1 MPSLLSCLAALLT
14 ASILTLSACAQPG
27 AQTGGSPAL
36 AADGVMASETSM
48 DWSAQATDPDEGS
61 GPEDSYEERARRV
74 FGTQSLSPA
83 DLPGRDLDSDLLYKF
98 LLAEIAGQRGNYQ
111 VAAQAYLEMAKATRD
126 PRIARRATELALYA
140 RQNAMA
146 LEAAKIWLAAEKG
159 STSARQTL
167 VALFVTTNNL
177 QAARPL
183 LQEILSAEGANAGP
197 SLMQL
202 HALLAKHP
210 DKNAVLAMVKDL
222 VKPYRQLP
230 EAHFAVAQAALA
242 ANKYDAALAE
252 IREALRIRP
261 DWEAAAL
268 FQAQALTS
276 ESRAKSLDYMKGFL
290 AANPNAQEV
299 RLNYA
304 RQLIGEKKYPEARAQ
319 FQQLL
324 ADNPQNPDIA
334 VTVALLSVQINDLDA
349 AETQLKRVLEL
360 NYKDPDSVR
369 FHLGQINEERKSFDE
384 AARWY
389 LAVEGG
395 EQFVPAHARYA
406 FMLARQNRVGEA
418 RTHLQTLQV
427 QNEAQRVQI
436 VQAEAQLMREA
447 KAYKES
453 YDILK
458 TALDAD
464 ADNPDLLYDIALA
477 AEKLDRIDVAETSL
491 RRLIAL
497 KPDHAQAYN
506 ALGYTLADRT
516 DRLAEAR
523 DYIEKALKLLPED
536 PFILDSMGWVEY
548 RLGNH
553 AEGLQYLQRA
563 FDQRP
568 DPEIAAHLG
577 EVLWAKGEKGEAEK
591 VWRDSLR
598 DNPGNEELQKVI
610 KKFLP

>member
-1 MPSLLSCLAALLT
+1 MPSLLSWLLPLLT
-14 ASILTLSACAQPG
+14 ASCLTLGACAQPG
-27 AQTGGSPAL
+27 ARAGAPVL
-36 AADGVMASETSM
+36 AADRVMTSGADM
-48 DWSAQATDPDEGS
+48 EWSAQAADAEES
-61 GPEDSYEERARRV
+61 FEERAQRV
-74 FGTQSLSPA
+74 FGTQSLSAA

-98 LLAEIAGQRGNYQ
+98 LLGEIAGQRGSYQ
-111 VAAQAYLEMAKATRD
+111 IAAQAYLDMARSTRD

-140 RQNAMA
+140 RQTGMA
-146 LEAAKIWLAAEKG
+146 LEAAQIWLATEKG
-159 STSARQTL
+159 SSAARNTL
-167 VALFVTTNNL
+167 VALFVTTDNL

-183 LQEILSAEGANAGP
+183 LQEMLAADGANVGA
-197 SLMQL
+197 SMMQL
-202 HALLAKHP
+202 HTLLAKHA
-210 DKNAVLAMVKDL
+210 DENAVLALVKDL
-222 VKPYRQLP
+222 VKPYPQLP

-252 IREALRIRP
+252 IREALRMRP
-261 DWEAAAL
+261 GWEAAAL

-276 ESRAKSLDYMKGFL
+276 ESRAKSLDYMKDFL

-304 RQLIGEKKYPEARAQ
+304 RQLIGEKKYAEARAQ
-319 FQQLL
+319 FQRLL
-324 ADNPQNPDIA
+324 DDNPQNPDVA
-334 VTVALLSVQINDLDA
+334 VTVALLSVQINDLDT
-349 AETQLKRVLEL
+349 AEMQLKRVLEL

-369 FHLGQINEERKSFDE
+369 FHLGQVSEERKRFDE
-384 AARWY
+384 AAQWY

-395 EQFVPAHARYA
+395 EQFVMAHARYA
-406 FMLARQNRVGEA
+406 FMLARQNRLAEA
-418 RTHLQTLQV
+418 RTHLQGLQL

-436 VQAEAQLMREA
+436 LQAEAQLMREA
-447 KAYKES
+447 KAYEES

-458 TALDAD
+458 AALDAHV
-464 ADNPDLLYDIALA
+464 DNPDLLYDIALA
-477 AEKLDRIDVAETSL
+477 AEKLDRLDVVETSL

-523 DYIEKALKLLPED
+523 DYIEKALKLSPED

-548 RLGNH
+548 RLGNN
-553 AEGLQYLQRA
+553 AEGLRYLQRA

-577 EVLWAKGEKGEAEK
+577 EVMWVKGNKGGAEK
-591 VWRDSLR
+591 LWRDSLR
-598 DNPGNEELQKVI
+598 DNPGSEELQKVI
-610 KKFLP
+610 KKVLP